1 MLMIPRFIFLLILL
15 HAVCPQ
21 WSLAI
26 LGLPLNRLKLNGDK
40 TELLIIGSKIRP
52 GLQFPP
58 VALTDGSVILPS
70 KYARNIGVTFD
81 SVLNFERRITDICKS
96 CYFNICNIYRI
107 RKFLS
112 TIKPTKILVNAFV
125 TSRLDNC
132 NSLLYG
138 LPCGLLHKLQ
148 LTSTELCSSLNSGW
162 LQVWPHH
169 AIMTQEASLADR
181 CTSST
186 FKLLLI
192 TFKALN
198 NLAPCTP
205 QIGC

>member
-1 MLMIPRFIFLLILL
+1 MEFHLYADDSQIYFCFDSFSCCFS
-15 HAVCPQ
+15 AVVSCTQ
-21 WSLAI
+21 ACLSDIASWMSLS
-26 LGLPLNRLKLNGDK
+26 RLKLNSDK

-52 GLQFPP
+52 SLQFPP

-138 LPCGLLHKLQ
+138 LPCGLLHTLQ

-162 LQVWPHH
+162 LQV
-169 AIMTQEASLADR
+169 
-181 CTSST
+181 
-186 FKLLLI
+186 
-192 TFKALN
+192 
-198 NLAPCTP
+198 
-205 QIGC
+205 